1 MTDLLVKLYNLPD
14 PGPHLAA
21 LSDKEILVRRA
32 MASEQHRVV
41 GWVQDLFG
49 DGWAAECRVAFA
61 RMPLACMIA
70 VFEGRIAGFACHD
83 TTCLNFFGPIGI
95 DPGFRHKGIG
105 QALLLVTLNAMAHA
119 GYAYAVVGGPV
130 RWLFLKGAWER
141 CPYPDRRRGSTG
153 RQLNKGDAAATAD
166 FRYPRKLD
174 MSFTWFVGSRYLRAR
189 QKQAFISL
197 ITFLAT
203 AGIAVGVMALIVVI
217 AVMTGFESELQDR
230 ILGIESHVL
239 VMRYGESVSD
249 IDATVASIESI
260 DGVQSAVPV
269 CLHPGDAEEFPWGDG
284 GRVESPRS
292 LTAGPAHLRQQR
304 TSPLPMRFRMP
315 CLTNRMER
323 PPA

>member
-119 GYAYAVVGGPV
+119 GYAYAVVGGAGP
-130 RWLFLKGAWER
+130 LAFFER
-141 CPYPDRRRGSTG
+141 CVGAMPIPGSTPG
-153 RQLNKGDAAATAD
+153 IYRPA
-166 FRYPRKLD
+166 
-174 MSFTWFVGSRYLRAR
+174 V
-189 QKQAFISL
+189 KQ
-197 ITFLAT
+197 
-203 AGIAVGVMALIVVI
+203 
-217 AVMTGFESELQDR
+217 R
-230 ILGIESHVL
+230 
-239 VMRYGESVSD
+239 
-249 IDATVASIESI
+249 
-260 DGVQSAVPV
+260 
-269 CLHPGDAEEFPWGDG
+269 
-284 GRVESPRS
+284 
-292 LTAGPAHLRQQR
+292 
-304 TSPLPMRFRMP
+304 
-315 CLTNRMER
+315 
-323 PPA
+323 